1 MKRIL
6 IVDDERNV
14 HYSFKKLFSKD
25 YEILSALDGGEA
37 LSLVKAEAPDLV
49 IMDVR
54 MPGMDGLYVLRE
66 IKACT
71 PDLPVVIMTA
81 YGSMRTAIEAMK
93 QGAYEYVL
101 KPFDIPHMRA
111 IMEKAL
117 RTGEMI
123 KKARTAPP
131 SERMVE
137 EDLIVG
143 ISPAIQ
149 EVFKLIGQVAEQDV
163 TVLLRGESGTGK
175 ELVARAI
182 VQHSRRAQAP
192 FIIVNCAAIPDA
204 LLESELFGYERGAFT
219 GATERRIGTFEQGD
233 GGTIFLDEIG
243 DMSIATQS
251 KILRVIQEGEFTR
264 LGRQTPTRVDV
275 RLIAATHI
283 DLEKAVAEKRFREDL
298 YYRLNVVSIHLPP
311 LRERKE
317 DIPLLVTHFLKKFSR
332 ELDRTE
338 PTVAPATLKKLQA
351 HTWPGNVRELE
362 NVIKR
367 ALVLTKGDL
376 ISSDDIQLSSEG
388 STYAHR
394 QKHEQIEA
402 LLEELAER
410 AFAAGEQDDILSKLE
425 RMLILKAL
433 RRTGGNQAEAAHLLG
448 MNRNTLRN
456 RMATYRIAKET
467 RISSDAADH
476 V

>member
-1 MKRIL
+1 MKRML
-6 IVDDERNV
+6 IVDDEKNV

-25 YEILSALDGGEA
+25 YEILSALSGEEA
-37 LSLVKAEAPDLV
+37 LSLVKAEPPDLV

-54 MPGMDGLYVLRE
+54 MPGMDGLHVLRE
-66 IKACT
+66 IKTDA
-71 PDLPVVIMTA
+71 PNLPVVIMTA
-81 YGSMRTAIEAMK
+81 YGSMQTAIEAMK

-117 RTGEMI
+117 RTGEMLQR
-123 KKARTAPP
+123 ARTVP
-131 SERMVE
+131 SSEAQ

-143 ISPAIQ
+143 ISPAMQ
-149 EVFKLIGQVAEQDV
+149 EVFKRIGQVAEQDV

-192 FIIVNCAAIPDA
+192 FITVNCAAIPDA

-219 GATERRIGTFEQGD
+219 GAAERRIGTFEQGD

-243 DMSIATQS
+243 DMSIATQA

-264 LGRQTPTRVDV
+264 LGGQTPTRVDV

-311 LRERKE
+311 LQERKE
-317 DIPLLVTHFLKKFSR
+317 DIPLLVTHFLKKFSQ
-332 ELDRTE
+332 ELDRAE
-338 PTVAPATLKKLQA
+338 PTVALTTLKELQA
-351 HTWPGNVRELE
+351 HPWLGNVRELE

-367 ALVLTKGDL
+367 ALVLSKGDL
-376 ISSDDIQLSSEG
+376 IGPDDIQLSSER
-388 STYAHR
+388 SPYAHYHE
-394 QKHEQIEA
+394 HEQIEA

-410 AFAAGEQDDILSKLE
+410 AFTAGEQDDVLSKLE
-425 RMLILKAL
+425 HVLILKAL
-433 RRTGGNQAEAAHLLG
+433 RRTGGNQAEAANLLG
-448 MNRNTLRN
+448 INRNTLRN
-456 RMATYRIAKET
+456 RMTTYRIAKET
-467 RISSDAADH
+467 QIC
-476 V
+476 